1 MITKIAEGPDF
12 FTDSSV
18 LRDPYAYLD
27 RVRAQAPV
35 GWLTNREVVM
45 VTGFAEAVQVLMN
58 TKDYSSV
65 IAAAGPTAPL
75 PFEPQGEDLTEQIAA
90 HHHKFVGSEQ
100 FLSYDGAR
108 HSASRS
114 LLTPLFTPARLKAN
128 QAFMVDM
135 ADKMVTKVVAKGGC
149 ELVHEIGTPYVTL
162 VIADLLGVPAE
173 DRQAIQRIISAGP
186 TPGSVN
192 DADSGASLEYLCART
207 AELFNGY
214 IDDRRANPRKDVL
227 SELANAKYPDGSMPD
242 RKELITLATFLFA
255 AGQDTS
261 AKLLG
266 NSLRYLAENA
276 DMQRA
281 LRADRSLISAF
292 LEEMLRLEGST
303 KGTAR
308 LAKKHT
314 RIGDVDIP
322 AGTKLS
328 ISIAGANRDP
338 RRWED
343 PNAFQLNR
351 PKIMEHIAFSRG
363 AHTCIGAPLARAE
376 LRVLLDRL
384 LEHTSSISLSET
396 HHGPAGQRK
405 LDYEPSYII
414 RGLERLYLDLKPR

>member
-1 MITKIAEGPDF
+1 MNTKISEGRDF

-27 RVRAQAPV
+27 AIRSQSPV
-35 GWLTNREVVM
+35 GWLTNRDVVM

-58 TKDYSSV
+58 TKDFSSV

-75 PFEPQGEDLTEQIAA
+75 PFEPQGDDLTEQIAA
-90 HHHKFVGSEQ
+90 HHHQFVGSEQ
-100 FLSYDGAR
+100 FISYDGAR

-114 LLTPLFTPARLKAN
+114 LLTPLFTPSRLRAN
-128 QAFMVDM
+128 EEYMRSI
-135 ADKMVTKVVAKGGC
+135 ADQMVTKVVAKGAC
-149 ELVHEIGTPYVTL
+149 ELVHEVGTPYVTL

-173 DRQAIQRIISAGP
+173 DRKRIQQIIASSP

-207 AELFNGY
+207 GELFGAY
-214 IDDRRANPRKDVL
+214 FADRRANPRNDL
-227 SELANAKYPDGSMPD
+227 LTLLATAKFPDGSTPD
-242 RKELITLATFLFA
+242 QKELITLATFLFA

-266 NSLRYLAENA
+266 NSMRYLAEDA
-276 DMQRA
+276 DMQRT
-281 LRADRSLISAF
+281 LRADRSLIPAF

-308 LAKKHT
+308 LAKRNT
-314 RIGDVDIP
+314 RVGDLDIP

-328 ISIAGANRDP
+328 ISLAGANRDP
-338 RRWED
+338 RRWEN
-343 PNAFQLNR
+343 PNTFQLHR
-351 PKIMEHIAFSRG
+351 PKITEHLAFSRG

-376 LRVLLDRL
+376 IRVLLDRFF
-384 LEHTSSISLSET
+384 EHTSGISLSEQ
-396 HHGPAGQRK
+396 HHGPPGKRK

-414 RGLERLYLDLKPR
+414 RGLERLHIELTPR